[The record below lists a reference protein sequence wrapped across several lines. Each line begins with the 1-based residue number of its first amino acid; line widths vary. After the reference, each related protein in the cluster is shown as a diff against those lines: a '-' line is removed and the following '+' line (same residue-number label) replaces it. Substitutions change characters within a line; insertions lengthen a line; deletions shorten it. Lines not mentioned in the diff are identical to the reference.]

1 MLYVN
6 NSDSGFGW
14 NNKNIFKN
22 YYIQFK
28 KLGSLDNVAVFYK
41 TEQDLCMFTSLQS
54 LGTAWESV

>member
-1 MLYVN
+1 MIQVSVGIIKTFLRI
-6 NSDSGFGW
+6 S
-14 NNKNIFKN
+14 
-22 YYIQFK
+22 YIEFK